1 MRLFPIS
8 LAIAA
13 ISIFLSIHHLGQSIV
28 SYFDFVAFVM
38 VLGGTLSVSVATFP
52 WEYRKDL
59 IQSARMLFEKEEVK
73 YKTVIHLCLELVKNG
88 TSKISTLHLTRST
101 LYERLLLDGV
111 DMLELS
117 FSQNRFEQ
125 VLREKLFH
133 TSKRY
138 RRVANA
144 LRSLAKYPP
153 AFGLA
158 GTVLGL
164 VNIMKGLNKGMDAKS
179 VALEMSL
186 ALVATFYGLMMAN
199 LIINPFGEL
208 VLKKAQEEE
217 ELGEI
222 ALQSLLML
230 NKNTSLLEAQEVLN
244 SMVPEEH
251 RSESLNDSDEAA
263 A

>member
-8 LAIAA
+8 IFIALS
-13 ISIFLSIHHLGQSIV
+13 SIFLAMHHLGQSV
-28 SYFDFVAFVM
+28 TSYFDFVAFVM
-38 VLGGTLSVSVATFP
+38 VLGGTLAVSVTTFP
-52 WEYRKDL
+52 WEYKKDL
-59 IQSARMLFEKEEVK
+59 LQSLRMLFEKEESK
-73 YKTVIHLCLELVKNG
+73 YKRVIEQCLQLIRGGVKEIG
-88 TSKISTLHLTRST
+88 SMKLTRET

-111 DMLELS
+111 DMLDLS
-117 FSQNRFEQ
+117 FRQERYEQ
-125 VLREKLFH
+125 VIREKLFH

-138 RRVANA
+138 RRVANS

-164 VNIMKGLNKGMDAKS
+164 VNIMKGLNSGLDAKRI
-179 VALEMSL
+179 ALEMSL
-186 ALVATFYGLMMAN
+186 ALVATFYGLMVAN

-222 ALQSLLML
+222 ALQTLLML
-230 NKNTSLLEAQEVLN
+230 NNSTSLIEAQEVLN
-244 SMVPEEH
+244 SLVPEEQ
-251 RSESLNDSDEAA
+251 RTDLVDQNESEAA
-263 A
+263 